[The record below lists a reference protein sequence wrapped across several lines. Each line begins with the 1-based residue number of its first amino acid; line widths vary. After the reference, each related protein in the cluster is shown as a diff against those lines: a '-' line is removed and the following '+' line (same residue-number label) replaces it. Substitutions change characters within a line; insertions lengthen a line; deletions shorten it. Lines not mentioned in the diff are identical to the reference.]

1 MFIIRNRK
9 IFYGIAIVLMTIS
22 IAFLVVWGLNFGID
36 FTGGTL
42 WELEFKNP
50 RPAIA
55 EIKDTLFEEG
65 LEASVVQPSG
75 ENGYILRF
83 RPLLESQHQAGAAA
97 LENNF
102 GEIDELR
109 FDAIG
114 PSIGKELRDKALYAI
129 IIVVL
134 AIIGYIAWSFRKV
147 EKVVSSWVYGLI
159 AIIALVHD
167 VLIPLGIF
175 SFLGRFLNLEIT
187 SAFVAAILTVLGYS
201 VNDTIV
207 VFDRVRENLRKHTH
221 DDFVE
226 LVGTS
231 IKQTVRR
238 SLNTSI
244 TTLLVLGAIYFFG
257 GATIKP
263 FALVLMIGIFAGT
276 YSSIFLASPLLVSW
290 SLRRARS

>member
-1 MFIIRNRK
+1 MFIIKNRK
-9 IFYGIAIVLMTIS
+9 IFYGIAVALVATS
-22 IAFLVVWGLNFGID
+22 ILFLAFWGLNFGID

-42 WELEFKNP
+42 WELEFKDKAP
-50 RPAIA
+50 TQQQ
-55 EIKDTLFEEG
+55 IKAALEKEG
-65 LEASVVQPSG
+65 LDASVIQPSG
-75 ENGYILRF
+75 DKKYILRF
-83 RPLLESQHQAGAAA
+83 RPLEEKQHQSA
-97 LENNF
+97 LKSFEKNF

-114 PSIGKELRDKALYAI
+114 PSIGKELRDKSLYAI
-129 IIVVL
+129 AIVIL

-147 EKVVSSWVYGLI
+147 EKVVSSWMYGVI
-159 AIIALVHD
+159 AIIALTHD

-175 SFLGRFLNLEIT
+175 AVLGKFFNVEIT

-226 LVGTS
+226 LVGAS
-231 IKQTVRR
+231 VKQTISR
-238 SLNTSI
+238 SINTSL
-244 TTLLVLGAIYFFG
+244 TTLLVLGSIYFFG
-257 GATIKP
+257 GANIKP
-263 FALVLMIGIFAGT
+263 FALVLMIGVLSGT

-290 SLRRARS
+290 SLKKAK